1 MKYLWKNKIFQGVVF
16 VIIAASIGIF
26 NARINIIQFLIDNSK
41 ETTMNGFVR
50 NDLLSNISIIEIFA
64 WIIWAVASGVY
75 INYIYS
81 LNHPKEENEVTVD
94 NCNNL

>member
-26 NARINIIQFLIDNSK
+26 NARLSIIQFLIDNSK
-41 ETTMNGFVR
+41 ATTMNGFIR
-50 NDLLSNISIIEIFA
+50 NDLLTNISITEIFA
-64 WIIWAVASGVY
+64 WIIWAVACGLY
-75 INYIYS
+75 FNYIYS

-94 NCNNL
+94 NCSNL